1 MRALQSRNAQ
11 IFASHD
17 LGALIDMQAASVAHR
32 GLREKGLHSQ
42 QYSTQKR
49 AQSQLTDLPPDT
61 TDLLAVPVPQG
72 NMVER
77 KNLQVIT
84 EKFGLLD
91 GPQVRR
97 LDQLRNNSGAKRP
110 PQNRFD
116 NLLGFGRGAPRFLN
130 NSIESGGHNI

>member
-17 LGALIDMQAASVAHR
+17 LGALIDMQSASVVNR
-32 GLREKGLHSQ
+32 GLRKKGLHSQ

-49 AQSQLTDLPPDT
+49 AQSQLTDLPPGSA
-61 TDLLAVPVPQG
+61 DLLAVPVPRK
-72 NMVER
+72 NRAER

-97 LDQLRNNSGAKRP
+97 LDQLRNNSGARITP
-110 PQNRFD
+110 RNQFD
-116 NLLGFGRGAPRFLN
+116 NLLGFGRNAPRFPN
-130 NSIESGGHNI
+130 NSIESGGHIV